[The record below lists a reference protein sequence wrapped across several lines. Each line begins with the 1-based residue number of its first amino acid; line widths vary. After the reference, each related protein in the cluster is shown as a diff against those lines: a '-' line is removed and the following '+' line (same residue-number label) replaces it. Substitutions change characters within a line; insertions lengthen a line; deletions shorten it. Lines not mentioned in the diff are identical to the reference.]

1 LPKEYRFVIF
11 TPAEAAAALENY
23 ARYTKRALPPGR
35 IESAEPI
42 GDESPVGRLYLAV
55 PDGPPT
61 IVSFTNEDVCQ
72 ALIGACILGGIPLPR
87 DVPKHA
93 ERLRGRFALRIGGEA
108 VAIEEAPNRLRSGRP
123 R

>member
-1 LPKEYRFVIF
+1 MPKEYRFVIF
-11 TPAEAAAALENY
+11 TPAEAAAALENF
-23 ARYTKRALPPGR
+23 ARHTKRVLPPGR
-35 IESAEPI
+35 VEGAEPI
-42 GDESPVGRLYLAV
+42 GDEAPVGRLYLAV

-61 IVSFTNEDVCQ
+61 IVSFTNADVCQ

-108 VAIEEAPNRLRSGRP
+108 VAAEETPNRVLSGRS